1 MPSGSEWEASDTNW
15 SSWTE
20 ISEPEE
26 NCEASD
32 GGNSGFRGNGR
43 PCESRTRGFRRAGN
57 RIAAVSPPV
66 PIFALCGK
74 TCGAVCR
81 PAGFGLRKYSI
92 RIMEKLIRL
101 LHEGNYSLV
110 VAHGEIRTFSGRGVS
125 DLYALSG
132 EDPGFLRG
140 ASVADKVV
148 GKAAAALMIVA
159 GVSELHADVISRSGP
174 SGRQRSEGRL
184 RRRGPACDQPQ
195 RDGLV
200 PAGDPL
206 PRFAYPGGMRGADTR
221 FYECDE

>member
-32 GGNSGFRGNGR
+32 GGNSGFRGTGR

-74 TCGAVCR
+74 TGGAVCR

-132 EDPGFLRG
+132 EPWACR
-140 ASVADKVV
+140 
-148 GKAAAALMIVA
+148 VA
-159 GVSELHADVISRSGP
+159 GTF
-174 SGRQRSEGRL
+174 GRKPLFSASYRNERTV
-184 RRRGPACDQPQ
+184 AH
-195 RDGLV
+195 
-200 PAGDPL
+200 PAG
-206 PRFAYPGGMRGADTR
+206 GTITRGDR
-221 FYECDE
+221 I

>member
-32 GGNSGFRGNGR
+32 GGNSGFRGTGR
-43 PCESRTRGFRRAGN
+43 PCESRTRSFRRAEN

-74 TCGAVCR
+74 TGGAVCR

-125 DLYALSG
+125 DLYANKSYARSRASG
-132 EDPGFLRG
+132 GNRPSMRKSIRSNVRDTFPLF
-140 ASVADKVV
+140 
-148 GKAAAALMIVA
+148 
-159 GVSELHADVISRSGP
+159 SELSDSDCTPRCRPPHRGLSFPSRM
-174 SGRQRSEGRL
+174 
-184 RRRGPACDQPQ
+184 RRPASP
-195 RDGLV
+195 
-200 PAGDPL
+200 
-206 PRFAYPGGMRGADTR
+206 
-221 FYECDE
+221 

>member
-1 MPSGSEWEASDTNW
+1 
-15 SSWTE
+15 
-20 ISEPEE
+20 
-26 NCEASD
+26 
-32 GGNSGFRGNGR
+32 
-43 PCESRTRGFRRAGN
+43 
-57 RIAAVSPPV
+57 
-66 PIFALCGK
+66 
-74 TCGAVCR
+74 
-81 PAGFGLRKYSI
+81 
-92 RIMEKLIRL
+92 MEKLIRL

-159 GVSELHADVISRSGP
+159 GVSELHADVISRPALDLLAGSGV
-174 SGRQRSEGRL
+174 L
-184 RRRGPACDQPQ
+184 
-195 RDGLV
+195 
-200 PAGDPL
+200 AGDPL